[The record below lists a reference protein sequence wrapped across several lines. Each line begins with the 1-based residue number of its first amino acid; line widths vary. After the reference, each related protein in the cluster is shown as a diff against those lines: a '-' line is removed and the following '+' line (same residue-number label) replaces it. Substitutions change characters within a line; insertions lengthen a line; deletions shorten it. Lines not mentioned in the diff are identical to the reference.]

1 MKADDPWLIV
11 AERIDSLRVVPRL
24 ILFGYAGLVQE
35 TIMYTLNWYTSLK
48 IGDKSAFD
56 SLVVGAV
63 ITAVTGF
70 APWIFKIYVAGGRD
84 WTAQTTST
92 TETVLSSKT
101 VTP

>member
-1 MKADDPWLIV
+1 MKADDPWLIA
-11 AERIDSLRVVPRL
+11 AERFDSWRVVPRL
-24 ILFGYAGLVQE
+24 MLFGYAGLVHE
-35 TIMYTLNWYTSLK
+35 TIMYTLDWYTRLK

-70 APWIFKIYVAGGRD
+70 APWIFKIYVDGGRD
-84 WTAQTTST
+84 WDVQAST
-92 TETVLSSKT
+92 TETVVSSKT

>member
-1 MKADDPWLIV
+1 MKADDPWLIA
-11 AERIDSLRVVPRL
+11 AERFDSWRVVPRL
-24 ILFGYAGLVQE
+24 MLFGYAGLVQE
-35 TIMYTLNWYTSLK
+35 TIMYTLSWYTHLK

-70 APWIFKIYVAGGRD
+70 APWIFKIYVDSGRSWD
-84 WTAQTTST
+84 SLPVST
-92 TETVLSSKT
+92 TETMTSSKT